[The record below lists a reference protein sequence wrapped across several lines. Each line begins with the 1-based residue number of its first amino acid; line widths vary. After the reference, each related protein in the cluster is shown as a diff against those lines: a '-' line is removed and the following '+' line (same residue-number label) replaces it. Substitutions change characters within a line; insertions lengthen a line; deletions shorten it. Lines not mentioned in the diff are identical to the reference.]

1 MNSNEFLKYLKNPGL
16 LTDATLPLFRQ
27 LVQDY
32 PWFQQGWVLYL
43 KNLKNL
49 NHDEYQN
56 MLRKTALLVSD
67 RKWLKNMVDK
77 QIKKEK
83 SDLISNDRPIEISDY
98 PIEDS
103 ESGQYPVSEKAK
115 LIEDF
120 LASGGSFNVP
130 ASPEKNV
137 HPVDLSEKAI
147 ILSDEIITEKFADLL
162 VSQSK
167 FQEAIES
174 FQKLSLKFP
183 EKSVYFAARI
193 EEIRNLV
200 NRN

>member
-32 PWFQQGWVLYL
+32 PWFQPGWVLYL

-49 NHDEYQN
+49 NHDEYQTL
-56 MLRKTALLVSD
+56 LRKTALLVSD
-67 RKWLKNMVDK
+67 RKWLKNVIDK

-83 SDLISNDRPIEISDY
+83 SELIATDQQIEISDY
-98 PIEDS
+98 PIGET
-103 ESGQYPVSEKAK
+103 ESGQFPVSEKAK

-120 LASGGSFNVP
+120 LASGASFNVP
-130 ASPEKNV
+130 ASPEINV
-137 HPVDLSEKAI
+137 HPVDLSEKAV
-147 ILSDEIITEKFADLL
+147 ILNDEIITEKFADLL